1 MITLKPYS
9 SSLLVL
15 AGVILMLV
23 GFYFIFLRP
32 PLLPEDLR
40 YTGTTLS
47 IINSNVPD
55 LARWLKKVFW
65 VMGGYI
71 FTTGLLTAYI
81 AVTSF
86 RARTRGALLVA
97 AIAGFTSIGL
107 MTVVNFIIESDF
119 KWTLLA
125 LTFPWA
131 ISLILYR
138 LHI

>member
-1 MITLKPYS
+1 M
-9 SSLLVL
+9 LVL
-15 AGVILMLV
+15 AGIVLMAV

-47 IINSNVPD
+47 IINSNIPE
-55 LARWLKKVFW
+55 LAGWLKKVFW
-65 VMGGYI
+65 VMGSYI
-71 FTTGLLTAYI
+71 FTTGVLTAYI

-86 RARTRGALLVA
+86 RTRMRGALFIA
-97 AIAGFTSIGL
+97 TIAGLTSIGF
-107 MTVVNFIIESDF
+107 MTVVNFIIGSDF

-138 LHI
+138 LHK

>member
-15 AGVILMLV
+15 AGVVLMIV

-40 YTGTTLS
+40 YTGITLS
-47 IINSNVPD
+47 IINSNIPD
-55 LARWLKKVFW
+55 LASWLKKVFW

-71 FTTGLLTAYI
+71 FTTGFLTAYI

-86 RARTRGALLVA
+86 RNRTRGALLVA
-97 AIAGFTSIGL
+97 AISGFTSIGL

-138 LHI
+138 LHK

>member
-1 MITLKPYS
+1 MFGLKPYS

-15 AGVILMLV
+15 AGVVVMVV

-40 YTGTTLS
+40 YLGTTLS
-47 IINSNVPD
+47 VTDNNIPELSG
-55 LARWLKKVFW
+55 WLKKVFW
-65 VMGGYI
+65 VMGSYI
-71 FTTGLLTAYI
+71 FTTGFLLAYI

-86 RARTRGALLVA
+86 RTRTRGALFVA
-97 AIAGFTSIGL
+97 TIAGFTSIGF
-107 MTVVNFIIESDF
+107 MTVVNFIIGSDF

-138 LHI
+138 LHK

>member
-1 MITLKPYS
+1 MFGLKPYS

-15 AGVILMLV
+15 AGVVVMVV

-40 YTGTTLS
+40 YIGTNLS
-47 IINSNVPD
+47 VTDNNIPG
-55 LARWLKKVFW
+55 LFGWLKKVFW
-65 VMGGYI
+65 VMGSYI
-71 FTTGLLTAYI
+71 FTTGFLIAYI

-86 RARTRGALLVA
+86 RARTRGALFVA
-97 AIAGFTSIGL
+97 TIAGFTSIGF
-107 MTVVNFIIESDF
+107 MTVVNFIIGSDF

-138 LHI
+138 LHK

>member
-1 MITLKPYS
+1 MFRLKPYS
-9 SSLLVL
+9 SSLLAL
-15 AGVILMLV
+15 SGIILMAM
-23 GFYFIFLRP
+23 GFYFVFLRP

-40 YTGTTLS
+40 YIGTTLS
-47 IINSNVPD
+47 ITHKNIPELTS
-55 LARWLKKVFW
+55 WLIKVFW

-86 RARTRGALLVA
+86 RTRMRGALGIA
-97 AIAGFTSIGL
+97 TIAGFTSMGF
-107 MTVVNFIIESDF
+107 MTVVNFIISSDF

-138 LHI
+138 LHK